1 MGKCFYLNLSEI
13 NFHFPLIQ
21 FHIFM
26 IHNIMFRR
34 AEEYLYATI
43 SERKHAVEVP
53 KIIHFIWHGKKIP
66 QKYLDNI
73 RLVR

>member
-1 MGKCFYLNLSEI
+1 
-13 NFHFPLIQ
+13 
-21 FHIFM
+21 
-26 IHNIMFRR
+26 MFRR

-73 RLVR
+73 RLVRELSNKGFKNVFSEASQICLIIR

>member
-1 MGKCFYLNLSEI
+1 
-13 NFHFPLIQ
+13 
-21 FHIFM
+21 
-26 IHNIMFRR
+26 MFRR